1 MGGCLTLQGYQND
14 YTEELSPSAIS
25 VVLGELE
32 VSAEQILHNIAASC
46 AFNDAVRTGDLTD
59 TPTISIASI
68 EAGSVVKP
76 VSLVILG
83 NEGPLRGIGV
93 GDSD

>member
-1 MGGCLTLQGYQND
+1 MTTQK
-14 YTEELSPSAIS
+14 PSASTIS

-46 AFNDAVRTGDLTD
+46 AFNDTVRTGDLTD
-59 TPTISIASI
+59 TPTVSIASI

-93 GDSD
+93 GDSE